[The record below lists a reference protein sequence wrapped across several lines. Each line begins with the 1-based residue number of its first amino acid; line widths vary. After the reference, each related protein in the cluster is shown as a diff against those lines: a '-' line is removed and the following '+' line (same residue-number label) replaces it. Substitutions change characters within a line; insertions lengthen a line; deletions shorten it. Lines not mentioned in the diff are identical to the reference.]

1 MSTTMT
7 QSAADRR
14 AEIEQDVIPYMRQLY
29 PVAFNLTRDP
39 GDAEDLVQETMIKTY
54 RAFHQ
59 FEPGTNLRAWL
70 HKIMRNTSISAHR
83 KRGREPDSGPVFYL
97 ADIEGYPYK
106 EVAELLAIPLGTTMS
121 RLHRGRQ

>member
-54 RAFHQ
+54 VPSINSSRAQ
-59 FEPGTNLRAWL
+59 TSEPGC
-70 HKIMRNTSISAHR
+70 TSS
-83 KRGREPDSGPVFYL
+83 
-97 ADIEGYPYK
+97 
-106 EVAELLAIPLGTTMS
+106 
-121 RLHRGRQ
+121 